1 MKKIISFL
9 LISLI
14 LVQTTDVNMSD
25 ILQIK
30 DLYQHAKFHQEM
42 YGDSFIDFL
51 SEHYGEK
58 EIAHQGEDEEH
69 GKLPFKHQHNCAD
82 AAPVFTVFNTS
93 FTINEQPTTIENK
106 THFFYKEHTSF
117 FEKPSVF
124 QPPQA

>member
-1 MKKIISFL
+1 

-42 YGDSFIDFL
+42 YGDSFVDFL
-51 SEHYGEK
+51 SEHYGE
-58 EIAHQGEDEEH
+58 EMLAHQDDHEQH
-69 GKLPFKHQHNCAD
+69 QNLPFKHQHNCTD
-82 AAPVFTVFNTS
+82 AMPVFTVFNS
-93 FTINEQPTTIENK
+93 PFTIKEQPTIE
-106 THFFYKEHTSF
+106 TQTSFFYKEHTSF